1 MVGPIVFFGLGSI
14 GQRHARLLQA
24 MGGASLIAFRSS
36 HAATPNPLGLP
47 EVFSWEEL
55 AARQPQVA
63 VISNPT
69 NQHIDTALACAE
81 RGLALF
87 IEKPIGDSVRGLAP
101 LLEMVE
107 TKRLSTYV
115 AYCLRFHPVVQAL
128 HEALRGVEPLHVR
141 MSCAS
146 YLPTWRADWDRATDY
161 RTSRARGGGVV
172 FELSH
177 ELDLIEHLFGP
188 IASLRGQSGRV
199 AQVTIDAE
207 DYADLLVTARC
218 PVNLH
223 VNFMSRATERRIHVD
238 TADGYFVADLVAGT
252 LQHGGGADPWSQ
264 SIPAARDVMYQAQ
277 WRYFLDRLGA
287 PRMMND
293 LPSAVPLFEKLVA
306 FREQGAA

>member
-1 MVGPIVFFGLGSI
+1 MVGPIVLFGLGSI

-36 HAATPNPLGLP
+36 RALSPNPLGLP

-55 AARQPQVA
+55 AGRQPQVA

-69 NQHIDTALACAE
+69 DHHIDTALACAE

-87 IEKPIGDSVRGLAP
+87 IEKPIGDTTRDLGS
-101 LLEMVE
+101 LLEIVE
-107 TKRLSTYV
+107 AKRLSTYV

-128 HEALRGVEPLHVR
+128 HEALRGVVPLHVR

-146 YLPTWRADWDRATDY
+146 YLPTWRSDWDRAADY

-199 AQVTIDAE
+199 AQITIDAE
-207 DYADLLVTARC
+207 DYADLLVAARC

-223 VNFMSRATERRIHVD
+223 LNFMSRATERRIHVD

-252 LQHGGGADPWSQ
+252 LQYGGGADPWSQ
-264 SIPAARDVMYQAQ
+264 SIPAVRDAMYQAQ
-277 WRYFLDRLGA
+277 WRYFLDHVGT

-293 LPSAVPLFEKLVA
+293 LPSAAPLFEKLVA